1 MDDIVIPA
9 KAGTQ
14 RLGLKVTRIQEED
27 GLDLIQARN
36 APMRE
41 RTPCVYILASQR
53 NGTLYIGVTSSLSA
67 RIWQHRNDQVSGFTR
82 RYGVHTLVWY
92 EAHETMESAIARE
105 KALKQWK
112 RDWKIELIEDTN
124 PYWHD
129 LYGEIA

>member
-1 MDDIVIPA
+1 
-9 KAGTQ
+9 
-14 RLGLKVTRIQEED
+14 
-27 GLDLIQARN
+27 
-36 APMRE
+36 MRE

-53 NGTLYIGVTSSLSA
+53 NGTLYIGVTSNLSA
-67 RIWQHRNDQVSGFTR
+67 RIWQHRNGQVSGFTF

-112 RDWKIELIEDTN
+112 RSWKIELIEDTN

>member
-1 MDDIVIPA
+1 
-9 KAGTQ
+9 
-14 RLGLKVTRIQEED
+14 
-27 GLDLIQARN
+27 
-36 APMRE
+36 MRE

-67 RIWQHRNDQVSGFTR
+67 CIWQHRNDQVSGFTR
-82 RYGVHTLVWY
+82 RYGVHTLVWH

-112 RDWKIELIEDTN
+112 RSWKIELIEDTN